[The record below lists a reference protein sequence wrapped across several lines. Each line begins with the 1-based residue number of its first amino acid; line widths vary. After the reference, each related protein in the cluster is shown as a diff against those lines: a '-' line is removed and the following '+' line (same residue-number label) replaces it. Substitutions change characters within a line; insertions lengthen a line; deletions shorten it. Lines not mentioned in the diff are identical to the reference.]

1 MEQEEVQPQTGLLSK
16 QLAPELWKN
25 RYTRREGGISKA
37 RRKTETFERQ
47 ATEVEKDSSST
58 WNVTV
63 EMTG

>member
-47 ATEVEKDSSST
+47 ATEVEKRLQFHL
-58 WNVTV
+58 
-63 EMTG
+63 EGHG